1 MRIYLRLTAYF
12 QLVIQVIF
20 LFVNSFIFS
29 FPAHAATNPD
39 TNQKKPTTEITAQ
52 STAKKEEDEAGKN
65 LAAILSSTG
74 SMLSQDNKT
83 DALINSAINNGS
95 AYVTGQIQQWLQQFG
110 TAKVNLGLDKDLS
123 LNNASLDLLLPLYDD
138 KKQNLLFTQWG
149 EDVMMTVILST
160 WVWVIVISPTVG
172 CGVLIHFMIDR
183 YLITL
188 MNG

>member
-149 EDVMMTVILST
+149 
-160 WVWVIVISPTVG
+160 G
-172 CGVLIHFMIDR
+172 R
-183 YLITL
+183 R
-188 MNG
+188 